1 MSTYTDICNKVKET
15 LVVDYH
21 TRITPQQV
29 NFINPKNSFTGEI
42 HAVGHNT
49 IDGVTLKNAE
59 ISNSVVKDS
68 ILDNVQFKNGLN
80 IDTVLQTVDN
90 ISATV
95 DSIVDELDEKTTAL
109 HEADVTL
116 STALH
121 EADVTLSTA
130 LEFERINRKNADES
144 LSADLMHEISF

>member
-59 ISNSVVKDS
+59 ISKSVVKDS

-90 ISATV
+90 ISVAV
-95 DSIVDELDEKTTAL
+95 DDITDDLD
-109 HEADVTL
+109 V
-116 STALH
+116 
-121 EADVTLSTA
+121 LSTA

-144 LSADLMHEISF
+144 LSADLIHEISF

>member
-68 ILDNVQFKNGLN
+68 ILDNVKFKNGLN

-90 ISATV
+90 IN
-95 DSIVDELDEKTTAL
+95 I
-109 HEADVTL
+109 
-116 STALH
+116 
-121 EADVTLSTA
+121 LSTA

>member
-90 ISATV
+90 ISAAV
-95 DSIVDELDEKTTAL
+95 DSIADELDEKTTAL

-116 STALH
+116 P
-121 EADVTLSTA
+121 TA